1 MCVGEKWQ
9 GSFLKLTKGRLLPS
23 LLLQVISQKLSS
35 PPIVAT
41 PDFLN
46 IFRIEFCTSCRI
58 LGAPFLKEKAC
69 HLLGDDGWNVI
80 EGVTRGK
87 QKFAPP
93 LNSSD
98 EMSQISVLETTK
110 KAGKM
115 RLLGLIFPTL
125 CKLCFARVNETKT
138 RAWFDFVCSSAALF
152 SFDHFE

>member
-1 MCVGEKWQ
+1 MCAGEKWQ

-80 EGVTRGK
+80 EGVTRWK

-93 LNSSD
+93 LT
-98 EMSQISVLETTK
+98 QVTK
-110 KAGKM
+110 CHRFPYWKLPKM

-138 RAWFDFVCSSAALF
+138 RAWFDFVCSSALF